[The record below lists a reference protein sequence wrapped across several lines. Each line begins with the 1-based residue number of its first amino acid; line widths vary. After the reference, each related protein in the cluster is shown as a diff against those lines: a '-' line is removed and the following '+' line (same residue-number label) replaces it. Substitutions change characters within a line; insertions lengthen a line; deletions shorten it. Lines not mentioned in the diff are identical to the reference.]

1 MAEFT
6 YNPIQEI
13 EAGANAQLTQSIG
26 CTKGYIVFDAETG
39 IVILRGISTNP
50 CARFARYR
58 ITAGSNIAIPDGGT
72 VGEISQALS
81 LNGVAVQPSR
91 ARVTPAA
98 AEEYFNVTSFRDV
111 DVPIGCCYSFGVQNT
126 SDQAIEMQNLN
137 VSVNRVG

>member
-13 EAGANAQLTQSIG
+13 EAGANAQLMQTIG
-26 CTKGYIVFDAETG
+26 CPKGYIIFDPETG

-58 ITAGSNIAIPDGGT
+58 ILAGSNIAVPEGGT

-81 LNGVAVQPSR
+81 LDGAIVQPSR

-98 AEEYFNVTSFRDV
+98 VNEYFNVTSFRDV

-126 SDQAIEMQNLN
+126 STQSINMQNLN
-137 VSVNRVG
+137 VSVSRVA